1 MESRKS
7 QVLETRSARFAVV
20 RVELPGRGV
29 ENVGVLLED
38 AETDALHMRFR
49 RDWEAMGVE
58 EDEAEVL
65 ELLASGVASMAAE
78 HGAREL
84 LALFEDKFSD
94 TIQIG
99 AIETALVDD
108 YSRALNRLYRQH
120 VASNVLEFR
129 THLPRY
135 TLRVAA
141 GKFLENEEVTAEG
154 WEEAPEDL
162 RVTPDLFVARI
173 QGHSMEP
180 LIPDG
185 SLCVFRYGVTGSRQ
199 GRLVLVEDT
208 TSGGVNRY
216 TVKRYV
222 SEKAPAEEG
231 SWRHTRIRLESLNP
245 EYPSWDLDPDDEKY
259 RIVGE
264 FQRVLE

>member
-1 MESRKS
+1 MTGPL
-7 QVLETRSARFAVV
+7 VATRSARYAVV
-20 RVELPGRGV
+20 RVELPGRGA

-38 AETDALHMRFR
+38 ASTDTLHIRFR
-49 RDWEAMGVE
+49 RDWIEMGAA
-58 EDEAEVL
+58 EDDVEVL
-65 ELLASGVASMAAE
+65 ELLAEDLAVKAREM
-78 HGAREL
+78 GAREL
-84 LALFEDKFSD
+84 LQWLETHVFGTVQISD
-94 TIQIG
+94 FD
-99 AIETALVDD
+99 TALVDD
-108 YSRALNRLYRQH
+108 YERTLNRLYRRH
-120 VASNVLEFR
+120 VTSNVLEFR
-129 THLPRY
+129 THLPKY

-141 GKFLENEEVTAEG
+141 GKFLENDEVTAEG
-154 WEEAPEDL
+154 WVEAPEDL

-222 SEKAPAEEG
+222 SEKAPSEDG

-245 EYPSWDLDPDDEKY
+245 GYPSWDLDPDDEKY

>member
-1 MESRKS
+1 MHSTESHL
-7 QVLETRSARFAVV
+7 LETRNARYAVV
-20 RVELPGRGV
+20 RVELMGRGL
-29 ENVGVLLED
+29 ENAGVLLED
-38 AETDALHMRFR
+38 AGTDTLHMRFR
-49 RDWEAMGVE
+49 RDWEAMEVAP
-58 EDEAEVL
+58 DEAEVL
-65 ELLASGVASMAAE
+65 ELLAADVASMAAE
-78 HGAREL
+78 KGAREL

-94 TIQIG
+94 TIRIG
-99 AIETALVDD
+99 DIGTTLVDD
-108 YSRALNRLYRQH
+108 YSRTLNRLYRQH
-120 VASNVLEFR
+120 VDSNVLAFR

-154 WEEAPEDL
+154 WVEAPEDL

-173 QGHSMEP
+173 EGHSMEP

-185 SLCVFRYGVTGSRQ
+185 SLCIFQYGVTGSRQ

-245 EYPSWDLDPDDEKY
+245 GYPSWDLDPEDEKY